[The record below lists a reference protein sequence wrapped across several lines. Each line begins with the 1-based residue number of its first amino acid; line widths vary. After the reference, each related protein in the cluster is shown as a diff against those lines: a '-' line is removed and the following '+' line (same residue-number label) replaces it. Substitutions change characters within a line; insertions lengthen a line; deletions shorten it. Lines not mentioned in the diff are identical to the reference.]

1 MLPPLAHNSKGEFRQ
16 ITFSPPITLQIGDKV
31 DQIGNQIVVTRA
43 SVVVATRTLSGI
55 GSLVDG
61 PAQASQSVSSVL
73 YFRSYPVIGQNVSMT
88 RVTENTSTGVVTLW
102 YSNGNSTEYA
112 DWESVG
118 AVANSIDSDPEMAQK
133 LLAMKAYRASP
144 DGSNK
149 TTQVGASISVNGL
162 ADIPVVYTEPQ

>member
-1 MLPPLAHNSKGEFRQ
+1 M
-16 ITFSPPITLQIGDKV
+16 
-31 DQIGNQIVVTRA
+31 
-43 SVVVATRTLSGI
+43 
-55 GSLVDG
+55 
-61 PAQASQSVSSVL
+61 
-73 YFRSYPVIGQNVSMT
+73 IGQNVSMT